1 MPFYTAPRLADLDL
15 APGKRARLWRLLYGY
30 GPGQGKM
37 LVLPIDQGLEHGP
50 MDFFVNPDCKSPVYQ
65 FELAKRG
72 GYSAIALHFGL
83 ASKYM
88 RAYAG
93 EVPVIVKLNGKTGIP
108 PDNEA
113 LSTLVAGVE
122 DAVRIGADAV
132 GYTLYTGSPR
142 QADDIAQFAQVR
154 RDCDRFGVPLIM
166 WAYPRGTAV
175 NTKGGRDSFY
185 AIDYAARVAEELGAD
200 VVKVNYP
207 RFSDKDADSPA
218 PYHELKLSEAE
229 ALSQIVQSAGRCF
242 VLMSGGSKVS
252 DSDMLAKV
260 KLAMG
265 CGATGLIFG
274 RNMWQRPLEEALAV
288 TAQVRELMKPAV

>member
-1 MPFYTAPRLADLDL
+1 MSYYAPPRLADLDL
-15 APGKRARLWRLLYGY
+15 APGKRARLWRLLYGH
-30 GPGQGKM
+30 GPGGGRM

-50 MDFFVNPDCKSPVYQ
+50 MDFFINPDSKFPVYQ

-88 RAYAG
+88 RGYAG
-93 EVPVIVKLNGKTGIP
+93 EVPVIVKLNGRTCIP
-108 PDNEA
+108 ADSEA
-113 LSTLVAGVE
+113 FSTLVAGVE
-122 DAVRIGADAV
+122 DAVRLGADAV

-142 QADDIAQFAQVR
+142 QADDIAQFSQVR
-154 RDCDRFGVPLIM
+154 RDCDRFGLPLIM

-207 RFSDKDADSPA
+207 KFSDKDADSPA
-218 PYHELKLSEAE
+218 PYHELRLSEAE
-229 ALSQIVQSAGRCF
+229 ALRQIVQSAGRCF
-242 VLMSGGSKVS
+242 VLMSGGSKIG
-252 DSDMLAKV
+252 DEDMLTKV
-260 KLAMG
+260 KLAME

-274 RNMWQRPLEEALAV
+274 RNMWQRPMEQALAI
-288 TAQVRELMKPAV
+288 TAQVKAAMV